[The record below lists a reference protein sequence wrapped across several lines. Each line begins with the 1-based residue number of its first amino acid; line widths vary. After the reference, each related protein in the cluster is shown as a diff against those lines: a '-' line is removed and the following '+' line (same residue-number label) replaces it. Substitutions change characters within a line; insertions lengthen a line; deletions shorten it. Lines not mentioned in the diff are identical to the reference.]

1 MRYVLAMP
9 IYEYKCD
16 ACGHEFELLVRGDMQ
31 PSCEKC
37 ASESIKRLL
46 SLPSIK
52 SETTRGLAMKAAR
65 RRDKAQGQERESA
78 QREYE
83 AHHDD

>member
-1 MRYVLAMP
+1 MP
-9 IYEYKCD
+9 IYEYKCGKC
-16 ACGHEFELLVRGDMQ
+16 AHEFELLVRGTMV
-31 PSCEKC
+31 PKCEKC
-37 ASESIKRLL
+37 GSDQVERLL